1 MKPLNFTGE
10 LLTANADERTLT
22 YLLLPYGEPGH
33 TNVGTVTASRGSV
46 SVPEDIA
53 TLELNEEHDY
63 KRQIGKFTRVEET
76 DNGLEATV
84 RIVNTSRG
92 NDSLIL
98 AQEGLRT
105 GISVEISE
113 PKIRAGRLIAGNLTG
128 AGLVVKPAF
137 KTAQLITAADCGEL
151 SNEKDSPM
159 ENENL
164 EVQAAPLVAS
174 NSKIELGKLTFDAVK
189 SGASVQAA
197 LADQLTTDDTGKV
210 YIKDQEVGELWEARK
225 TERPFVNKVGVKPLT
240 SLILTGTKKARTFA
254 VADWAGNKV
263 EIPTGKFT
271 TSRENWQ
278 ASAKAVA
285 VDVAMELIEFGSA
298 DVISELYAQA
308 VDSYIEQTEAEV
320 KTAVIAASTPVA
332 GGLTDVVSAVT
343 KGAEVLNSMGARMD
357 FVLLAPDLYSK
368 VINLKGADAP
378 WWLQGQGSVNIGGQ
392 TFSASGITVQS
403 DADLA
408 AGTLV
413 LGDVRAVD
421 YRESKEFRYR
431 AIDLPKGGID
441 ISLIKFKALKI
452 TDAGALLKFSGLTD
466 AVAPDAPAV

>member
-1 MKPLNFTGE
+1 MKPLKFNGE
-10 LLTANADERTLT
+10 LLTANADERTLS

-33 TNVGTVTASRGSV
+33 TNVGTVTASKGSV
-46 SVPEDIA
+46 SLPEDLNS
-53 TLELNEEHDY
+53 LELNEEHDY
-63 KRQIGKFTRVEET
+63 KRQIGKFVRVEET

-92 NDSLIL
+92 NDALIL

-105 GISVEISE
+105 GISVEIDQ
-113 PKIRAGRLIAGNLTG
+113 PVIRAGKLISGVLTG
-128 AGLVVKPAF
+128 AGQVVRPAF
-137 KTAQLITAADCGEL
+137 KTAQLITAADCGAL
-151 SNEKDSPM
+151 TNEQETPM

-174 NSKIELGKLTFDAVK
+174 ETKIELGALTFDAIK

-210 YIKDQEVGELWEARK
+210 YIQDQEVGELWEARK
-225 TERPFVNKVGVKPLT
+225 TERPFVNKIGVKPLT
-240 SLILTGTKKARTFA
+240 SLILSGTKKARAFA

-263 EIPTGKFT
+263 ELPTGKFT
-271 TSRENWQ
+271 TNRENWQ
-278 ASAKAVA
+278 ATAKAVA

-320 KTAVIAASTPVA
+320 KAAVIAGSTAIV
-332 GGLTDVVSAVT
+332 GGPTDVVSVVT
-343 KGAEVLNSMGARMD
+343 KAAETLNTIGARLD
-357 FVLLAPDLYSK
+357 YVLLAPDLYSK

-378 WWLQGQGSVNIGGQ
+378 WWLQGQGSVSIAGQ
-392 TFSASGITVQS
+392 TFTASGITVQS

-413 LGDVRAVD
+413 VGDTRAVD

-431 AIDLPKGGID
+431 AVDLPKGGVD
-441 ISLIKFKALKI
+441 ISLIKFKSFKI
-452 TDAGALLKFSGLTD
+452 TDAGAILKFSGITD
-466 AVAPDAPAV
+466 AVAPEAPAV